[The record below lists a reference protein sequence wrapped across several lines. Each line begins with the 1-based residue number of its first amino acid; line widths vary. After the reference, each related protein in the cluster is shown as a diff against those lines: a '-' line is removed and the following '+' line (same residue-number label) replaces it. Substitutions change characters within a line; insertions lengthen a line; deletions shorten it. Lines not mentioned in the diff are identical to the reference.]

1 MKQEPEA
8 TEDPPNPDHDSR
20 SRGAGR
26 FLNWIERA
34 GNRLP
39 DPLILFVLFA
49 AIIPFV
55 SWFFAAI
62 RWSVIHPVTGAPIIS
77 VNLLQAD
84 QVQRMFTE
92 AVPNFTSFPP
102 LGTVLVAMMGIG
114 VAERSGLI
122 SALLKLMVTAVP
134 RTLITGAVVFAGV
147 MSSMAADAGYVVL
160 TPLGAVVFAS
170 LGRHPLAGLCA
181 AFAGVSGGFS
191 ANLLLTSLDPLLAGF
206 TQSAAQLYDP
216 VYVVNATANYYFMVA
231 SVFLITAV
239 AWVVTDWVVEPRLGK
254 WDPSHSNMVEEGT
267 AQAGVGLSG
276 EQRRALWGA
285 LAAFLLTLGALSLL
299 VVPVDGI
306 LRDPEGGLAPFYQ
319 SIVPMLAIAF
329 IIPGL
334 VYGMVSG
341 SIRNS
346 QAVARMTGET
356 MATMGTYIVL
366 AFAAAQFVAYFGW
379 SNLGLMF
386 AVSGA
391 QFLKDIGLGAIPL
404 LIGIVGLSSLINL
417 FIGSASAKWGLMSPV
432 LVPMLMNLG
441 FSPELAQAC
450 YRVGDSITN
459 IITPLMPY
467 FPIIIAFAQKYDS
480 RIRLGTLIS
489 SMLPYS
495 IAFAVSWVIML
506 IVWYLLGLPLGPD
519 APILY
524 QPAGSGGL

>member
-1 MKQEPEA
+1 MRPEPGRA
-8 TEDPPNPDHDSR
+8 EDPPRPETHSR
-20 SRGAGR
+20 SGGGGQ
-26 FLNWIERA
+26 FLNWIERV

-62 RWSVIHPVTGAPIIS
+62 RWSVAHPVTGAPITA

-122 SALLKLMVTAVP
+122 SALLNLMVTAVP
-134 RTLITGAVVFAGV
+134 RTLVTGAVVFAGV

-231 SVFLITAV
+231 SVFVITAV
-239 AWVVTDWVVEPRLGK
+239 AWVVTDWVVEPRLGR
-254 WDPSHSNMVEEGT
+254 WDASRSSMVET
-267 AQAGVGLSG
+267 APARLSG

-285 LAAFLLTLGALSLL
+285 LTAFVLTVMILSLL
-299 VVPVDGI
+299 VVPVNGI
-306 LRDPEGGLAPFYQ
+306 LRDAEGGLAPFYQ
-319 SIVPMLAIAF
+319 SIVPLLAIAF

-334 VYGMVSG
+334 VYGMWSG

-346 QAVARMTGET
+346 QAVAGMTGET

-391 QFLKDIGLGAIPL
+391 QFLKDLGFGAIPL
-404 LIGIVGLSSLINL
+404 LVGIVGLSSVINL

-495 IAFAVSWVIML
+495 IAFGVSWVILL
-506 IVWYLLGLPLGPD
+506 IAWYLLGLPLGPG

-524 QPAGSGGL
+524 HPAG